1 MTLLALGFFGGVV
14 LTAVAVLIPGRLLSI
29 PETRADINDGDIN
42 DGDTP
47 DGDTPDSDAGTPE
60 QATMLD
66 GLPQVHPAIVL
77 VLGAIAVAALPRKF
91 GPWLFVVVS
100 ALAGL
105 ATLGL
110 VDGTTWHYDFYGF
123 DLTPLR
129 VDGLSLAFAY
139 VFAIALLAGGIFGMA
154 TMGTLERT
162 SALVYAA
169 SAFGVVFAGDVVTLF
184 FFWELKVSASTLL
197 VFARRTAASSA
208 AALRYLFVNLAGG
221 IVLLAGIVW
230 WVIDTGSVAFGNFG
244 LNGGATILILIGFC
258 VAAAAVPLHAWMPD
272 AYPAST
278 IAGTVFLAA
287 FTSKAA
293 VYALARGFPGTSVAD
308 LGGCGHGAV
317 RRGVRPQRQRHPPGA
332 GVFIGVAR
340 WLHAGRHRGGHRDGT
355 QWCGGPCVRPH
366 CVQGSVAHGRRCGA
380 VVHRPQPPHPA
391 RWFGPRHAV
400 GGWAVPSGGGVDRVR
415 SPVQRLRH
423 QGDGHPGHRGGR
435 VPHRLLASQA
445 GQCGDVVRG
454 GVPPAVVHLVR
465 QAGCRRQHQRQH
477 QHQHHGIATGAA
489 VLTRKVTPSMY
500 VAMGALAVVNIAI
513 GIAPNLVYDV
523 LPFAVD
529 YSPFKTY
536 RVVNAVA
543 LAAGAAVA
551 FWLVRRWLAGRPVRV
566 VDTDWVYRDLPRH
579 LAPAVGRLRMPE
591 VHMKLPT
598 APGTPVWASTLW
610 VSGAV
615 VIVTF
620 VVVLAIGVTS

>member
-1 MTLLALGFFGGVV
+1 
-14 LTAVAVLIPGRLLSI
+14 
-29 PETRADINDGDIN
+29 
-42 DGDTP
+42 
-47 DGDTPDSDAGTPE
+47 
-60 QATMLD
+60 MLD

-77 VLGAIAVAALPRKF
+77 VLGAVAVAALPRRF
-91 GPWLFVVVS
+91 GPWLFVAVS

-129 VDGLSLAFAY
+129 VDGLSLAFSY

-230 WVIDTGSVAFGNFG
+230 WVIDTGSVTFGNFG

-293 VYALARGFPGTSVAD
+293 VYALARGFPGTSVLIWVGVVMALYGVVFALSVND
-308 LGGCGHGAV
+308 IRRVLVYSSVSQGGFMLAAIGVGTEMALNGAVAHAFAHIVYKGLLLMAAGAVLWSTGHSRLTQLGGLGRAMPWVAGLYLVGAASIGSIPLFSGYV
-317 RRGVRPQRQRHPPGA
+317 TKEMATLGIEEA
-332 GVFIGVAR
+332 GFHTAY
-340 WLHAGRHRGGHRDGT
+340 WL
-355 QWCGGPCVRPH
+355 
-366 CVQGSVAHGRRCGA
+366 
-380 VVHRPQPPHPA
+380 
-391 RWFGPRHAV
+391 
-400 GGWAVPSGGGVDRVR
+400 
-415 SPVQRLRH
+415 LK
-423 QGDGHPGHRGGR
+423 
-435 VPHRLLASQA
+435 LASV
-445 GQCGDVVRG
+445 GTLFVVAFRL
-454 GVPPAVVHLVR
+454 PWFTWFAKPA
-465 QAGCRRQHQRQH
+465 ADANTSASASNTS
-477 QHQHHGIATGAA
+477 IATGAA
-489 VLTRKVTPSMY
+489 MLTRKVTPSMY

-513 GIAPNLVYDV
+513 GVAPNLVYDV

-551 FWLVRRWLAGRPVRV
+551 FWLVRTWLVGRPVRV